1 MEFFV
6 RILFM
11 NTVLPVYKTRALTC
25 GQLITQFKTNF
36 SIYTQEKISVAGR
49 LDPMAEGLLLLL
61 IGEANKQRH
70 FYQSLEKQYLTQ
82 ILFGVE
88 TDTYDVLGLITKIA
102 TPPPLAQLEQK
113 LPKLTSTLKGTYHQ
127 AFPPFS
133 SKTVGGK
140 PLYYWTRKGVIFPTY
155 PTKEITINQFKIKKF
170 CLKKSGDIVKKI
182 ISDVSQI
189 TGDFRQE
196 SILHRWREVQK
207 NLSSV
212 FPLVTVEIT
221 CSSGTYIRS
230 IADEIG
236 KQIGCGAIAYTI
248 KRTRIGNYTTKDA
261 IKLDS

>member
-1 MEFFV
+1 
-6 RILFM
+6 M
-11 NTVLPVYKTRALTC
+11 NTVLPVYKARAITC
-25 GQLITQFKTNF
+25 GQLITQFKTTFGN
-36 SIYTQEKISVAGR
+36 YTQEKISVAGR
-49 LDPMAEGLLLLL
+49 LDPMAEGLILLL

-70 FYQSLEKQYLTQ
+70 FYESLDKQYRTQ

-102 TPPPLAQLEQK
+102 TPPSLTQLEQK
-113 LPKLTSTLKGTYHQ
+113 LPKIISTFKGTYHQ

-133 SKTVGGK
+133 SKTILGK

-155 PTKEITINQFKIKKF
+155 PTKEITITKFKIQHF
-170 CLKKSGDIVKKI
+170 YLKKRGDIVKKI
-182 ISDVSQI
+182 IADVSKI

-196 SILHRWREVQK
+196 SILHRWREVQN
-207 NLSSV
+207 NLSSL

-221 CSSGTYIRS
+221 CSSGTYVRS

-261 IKLDS
+261 VKLDS